1 MSRALISAADIRK
14 AKMAGNTELV
24 VPANAII
31 TPQATDMAR
40 QHGIALVDTASAS
53 PMPSAAPA
61 PVASTPAAPAAAPA
75 ANGTTCDDFYA
86 EVRKRVADQLPENI
100 RNAPVVDELVRKA
113 LAEQGCE
120 CDACTAYRPEITGN
134 CPAPA
139 NPAHDKAGEVIRVNS
154 KALPWENFDEA
165 PCNEVINI
173 VDVITE
179 KDGSPMGVGYLEWQ
193 NASFAWHLDYFEVQI
208 VLEGEL
214 HITVGGK
221 TLVGKPGDIFYVPKG
236 TNLIFGSPG
245 YVKFAYVTWPVDW
258 ATQGA

>member
-1 MSRALISAADIRK
+1 MKKVLISAADIRK
-14 AKMAGNTELV
+14 AKTEGATELV
-24 VPANAII
+24 VPEGAIV
-31 TPQATDMAR
+31 TPQAADMSR
-40 QHGIALVDTASAS
+40 QYNIALVDT
-53 PMPSAAPA
+53 PS
-61 PVASTPAAPAAAPA
+61 STPLPAKPA
-75 ANGTTCDDFYA
+75 EKTPAGSSADSGGTNCDDFFA
-86 EVRKRVADQLPENI
+86 EVRNRVAAQLPEKL

-120 CDACTAYRPEITGN
+120 CDACVANRTEVTGN

-139 NPAHDKAGEVIRVNS
+139 NAAHDKAGEVIRVNS
-154 KALPWENFDEA
+154 KVLPWENFDEA
-165 PCNEVINI
+165 PCDEVINI

-236 TNLIFGSPG
+236 TKLIFGSPT

-258 ATQGA
+258 ATQGE